1 MKFVFFQNIFV
12 LFEMLR
18 RQQSPS
24 YQATPNNGYLSYQ
37 TRFRFTEIVKC
48 YLIDPIKRGNPSY
61 KVTVLLQNGDL
72 ITGGKHFQLFNKP
85 DHKKTNHRIL
95 DLKGLVMYYHPD
107 PTLSI
112 SIIPTHPQYLLH
124 TCIFEILDFVFLMQV
139 SAIIC

>member
-12 LFEMLR
+12 LFQMSR

-37 TRFRFTEIVKC
+37 TRFQIHWDSKMLLNC
-48 YLIDPIKRGNPSY
+48 PINRSHPSY

-72 ITGGKHFQLFNKP
+72 ITGEKFQLFNKP
-85 DHKKTNHRIL
+85 DHKKTYRRIL

-124 TCIFEILDFVFLMQV
+124 TCIFEILDFGFLMQV